1 MFLYKEKTETYHSC
15 SLTWQGKLY
24 VFGGDKEKR
33 QISVLNG
40 CTLER
45 ISYLNSDHYWGAC
58 TNMNDQ
64 IYLCFNMGPTE
75 DYKKCR
81 VSSSPESEFMEI
93 PESNFYHAQTRIGSS
108 QGKAA
113 L

>member
-75 DYKKCR
+75 DYKNVAFQVVQKVNLWKYLKVISIMHR
-81 VSSSPESEFMEI
+81 
-93 PESNFYHAQTRIGSS
+93 HG
-108 QGKAA
+108 
-113 L
+113 